1 MQTNQ
6 TNKAPAIAGA
16 TPKVISKSLQRDID
30 YIKTRN
36 ESAKKCVFEIA
47 WKLREIA
54 DSNDLLDAGYNNIVE
69 FAAEQFGYKRST
81 VLNYVAA
88 ARKYMERHIDTKEKP
103 YLSTTCARIDT
114 DKHEVTE
121 DYNIGQLI
129 ALGRTSGDDFMT
141 MDSEGVIKPE
151 MTAKEIKDAVK
162 KWYQP
167 LEDPKPELKPEPTQ
181 DPEPEEQEEPAEY
194 TRTLTLSEMVIC
206 LCGGLIGEEY
216 DIDVDTAVDDAFQN
230 LTRGNYRLDFC
241 YRNEDGDK
249 IIEFVY
255 VWAND
260 GSCDPVLKY
269 PSENI

>member
-1 MQTNQ
+1 MQNNQ
-6 TNKAPAIAGA
+6 SNNAPAIAGA

-36 ESAKKCVFEIA
+36 ENAKKCVFEIA

-69 FAAEQFGYKRST
+69 FAAEHFGYARST

-88 ARKYMERHIDTKEKP
+88 ARKYMERHIDNNKHT

-114 DKHEVTE
+114 DKHVITD

-129 ALGRTSGDDFMT
+129 ALGKTSGDDFMT

-151 MTAKEIKDAVK
+151 MTSKEIKNAVK

-167 LEDPKPELKPEPTQ
+167 LEDPKPEPTQ
-181 DPEPEEQEEPAEY
+181 DPEPEEPEEKPEPEEY
-194 TRTLTLSEMVIC
+194 SRKLTLTEMVIC

-216 DIDVDTAVDDAFQN
+216 DIDVDTAIDDAFQN
-230 LTRGNYRLDFC
+230 LTKGNYRLDFC
-241 YRNEDGDK
+241 YKNEDGDK

-260 GSCDPVLKY
+260 GSCDPVMKY